1 MNKLI
6 TELAKLAKVSDVDAF
21 AEALKSETDTDY
33 QLDID
38 NLIVRTKAEDEAY
51 RSNISKEIKDK
62 AFSDAF
68 EIQIKNMKKDLGL
81 DFEGK
86 RQEDFIEAFKG
97 KVLSEASIEPN
108 KRISELENTIAN
120 INKTL
125 QEKDN
130 ELNNGKSTFMKEKT
144 RLEAESYIP
153 DLPENIGLTKQ
164 EATDLF
170 FMKYEIKDDG
180 VYKGNE
186 RLVSTNTAE
195 PLGLKDVI
203 YNFVSEKGWNKETP
217 KGRGGE
223 GVRSGKGASLAPT
236 TLDEFNALA
245 AEKGFNVGSKDY
257 NAFLAEVVKENPDI
271 IQ

>member
-1 MNKLI
+1 MNKLVK
-6 TELAKLAKVSDVDAF
+6 ELAKLAKVSDVDAF
-21 AEALKSETDTDY
+21 AEALKSETDTNY

-38 NLIVRTKAEDEAY
+38 NLIVRTKDEDEAY
-51 RSNISKEIKDK
+51 KSNISKEIKDK
-62 AFSDAF
+62 AFNDAF

-81 DFEGK
+81 EFEGK
-86 RQEDFIEAFKG
+86 RQEDFIESFKS

-108 KRISELENTIAN
+108 KRISELENTLSN
-120 INKTL
+120 INKSL

-130 ELNNGKSTFMKEKT
+130 ELNNIKTSFRKEKT

-153 DLPENIGLTKQ
+153 DLPESIGLTKQ

-180 VYKGNE
+180 VYKGDQ
-186 RLVSTNTAE
+186 RLVSTTTAE

-203 YNFVSEKGWNKETP
+203 YNFVSEKGWNREAP

-223 GVRSGKGASLAPT
+223 GIKSGKGGGVAPT

-245 AEKGFNVGSKDY
+245 MEKGFNVGSKDY
-257 NAFLAEVVKENPDI
+257 NAYLAEVVKENPDI